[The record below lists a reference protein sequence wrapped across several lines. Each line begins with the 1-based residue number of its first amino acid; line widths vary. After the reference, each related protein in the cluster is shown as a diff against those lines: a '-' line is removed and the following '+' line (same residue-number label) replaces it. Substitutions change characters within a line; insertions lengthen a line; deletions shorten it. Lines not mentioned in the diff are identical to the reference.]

1 MVQSLLP
8 LIVVLAALYAWQSAL
23 RTRDRARSLGHALC
37 AQAGVQLLD
46 QTVALARLRLRRYPG
61 RGLLLWRCYRFEFST
76 DGTDRRRGSLDLV
89 DGDIVAHDLGLPPQP
104 NAGAGGRTG
113 NVIELRPGSRTIH

>member
-8 LIVVLAALYAWQSAL
+8 LIIVLATLYAWQSAL
-23 RTRDRARSLGHALC
+23 RTRDLARSLGHALC

-46 QTVALARLRLRRYPG
+46 QTVALRRMRVRRYPG
-61 RGLLLWRCYRFEFST
+61 HGLRLWRCYTFEFST

-89 DGDIVAHDLGLPPQP
+89 DGDVVAHDLGAAAQPQG
-104 NAGAGGRTG
+104 GARTG
-113 NVIELRPGSRTIH
+113 NVIELRPGSRTLN